1 MLKVFTVLNKD
12 DILKK
17 NPALSSQLEIAFCDW
32 FLTPFYFNPF
42 FHYLMEKAHMDFPLY
57 FLDTCLAVFT

>member
-17 NPALSSQLEIAFCDW
+17 KPALSSQLEIAFYDW
-32 FLTPFYFNPF
+32 FLTHFYFNPF
-42 FHYLMEKAHMDFPLY
+42 FRYLMEKAHTDFPLY